1 MAEKTMNVYQKLTV
15 ARTMFLNS
23 GAEKT
28 GKNMHLAF
36 KYFEL
41 DDIVPIAAKIFNE
54 IGLISIV
61 NITDTSALM
70 EIVNTDAPEDRICFS
85 TPLVML
91 GENKG
96 TNAVQAFGS
105 TVTYY
110 RRYLYMIALDICE
123 PDSIDPMSGNTA
135 PTPTPVLVGTPKKEE
150 PATTKPLT
158 DGNSN
163 ASELQIRQLKE
174 LLKKLREVDPSKEE
188 MIAEI
193 AVETKGFTVITKAN
207 CEELVKSISF
217 MIDGGK
223 E

>member
-1 MAEKTMNVYQKLTV
+1 
-15 ARTMFLNS
+15 
-23 GAEKT
+23 
-28 GKNMHLAF
+28 MHLAF

-61 NITDTSALM
+61 NITDSTAVM
-70 EIVNTDAPEDRICFS
+70 EIVNTDAPEDRILFS

-91 GENKG
+91 SENKG

-123 PDSIDPMSGNTA
+123 PDSIDPISGNTA
-135 PTPTPVLVGTPKKEE
+135 PTPAPQPVTPKIE
-150 PATTKPLT
+150 PAAAPLT
-158 DGNSN
+158 DGNGN
-163 ASELQIRQLKE
+163 ASELQIKQLKE
-174 LLKKLREVDPSKEE
+174 VLKKLREVDPSKEE

-193 AVETKGFTVITKAN
+193 AVYTKGFTVISKVE
-207 CEELVKSISF
+207 CEKVIAKVNAMLT
-217 MIDGGK
+217 GG
-223 E
+223 EN